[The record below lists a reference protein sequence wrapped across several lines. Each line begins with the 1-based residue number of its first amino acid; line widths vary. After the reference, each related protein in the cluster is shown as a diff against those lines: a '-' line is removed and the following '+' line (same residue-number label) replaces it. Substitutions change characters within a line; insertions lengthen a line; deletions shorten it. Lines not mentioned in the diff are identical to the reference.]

1 MAMPTLTDYVR
12 TLYSL
17 FDHFAQA
24 KACTE
29 APKQGAPFTYAD
41 KGLIIFFLLM
51 QFRATYRFKAQRRW
65 LKAHPEML
73 PLLHFDT
80 VPHRTTLSR
89 RYKSLYRTLEQ
100 LVAFTA
106 EFAIDL
112 DEAFSNHHLVEDK
125 SLFKAKGPVWHQK
138 DRKEGHIPP
147 ELRGLDTEAS
157 WSKSGYQGWV
167 YGYGLHLTCNE
178 AAFPQ
183 LVQVETASVSES
195 AVIEHKAEVILEVI
209 HPRTLVADNAYTQA
223 LRIRSWARQGVA
235 LITPARKWVKGRYAE
250 AYHRFIKEPENQD
263 HLRRRRTSVEPLF
276 DLVGQVIGIRGK
288 QKPLP
293 VQLLVNVRSCLA
305 LATLSVQLA
314 MVVNSI
320 YGLPLRTISVMAA
333 VFT

>member
-80 VPHRTTLSR
+80 IPHRTTLSR
-89 RYKSLYRTLEQ
+89 RYKSLYRILEQ

-138 DRKEGHIPP
+138 DRKSGHIPP

-167 YGYGLHLTCNE
+167 YGYGLHLRCNE

-195 AVIEHKAEVILEVI
+195 AVIEHKAEVIL
-209 HPRTLVADNAYTQA
+209 T
-223 LRIRSWARQGVA
+223 
-235 LITPARKWVKGRYAE
+235 
-250 AYHRFIKEPENQD
+250 
-263 HLRRRRTSVEPLF
+263 RR
-276 DLVGQVIGIRGK
+276 
-288 QKPLP
+288 
-293 VQLLVNVRSCLA
+293 
-305 LATLSVQLA
+305 
-314 MVVNSI
+314 
-320 YGLPLRTISVMAA
+320 
-333 VFT
+333 